1 MPAMSQSKPSP
12 SKEAGDAVSAAARQ
26 TALQLLARRE
36 HSTLE
41 LHHKLMR
48 RGVPVPLIETVL
60 GRLIEEDLLN
70 DARYAEVYAHSR
82 LDKGYGPIRIQRE
95 LRERGVSESVAAD
108 ILAEFDDIWM
118 RKLAQVHHKR
128 FGGDLPSTAVERA
141 QRMRFLRH
149 RGFTLEQIKN
159 FLQDH

>member
-1 MPAMSQSKPSP
+1 MSQSKLGPG
-12 SKEAGDAVSAAARQ
+12 KKADDALSAAARQ

-82 LDKGYGPIRIQRE
+82 VDKGYGPIRIQRE
-95 LRERGVSESVAAD
+95 LRERGVSENIAANV
-108 ILAEFDDIWM
+108 LGEFDDLWM
-118 RKLAQVHHKR
+118 NTLARVHHKR
-128 FGGDLPSTAVERA
+128 FGQALPSTAMGRA

>member
-1 MPAMSQSKPSP
+1 MSQNKPNP
-12 SKEAGDAVSAAARQ
+12 GKKADDDAFLAAVRR

-36 HSTLE
+36 HSILE

-48 RGVPVPLIETVL
+48 RGIPVPLIETVL

-82 LDKGYGPIRIQRE
+82 VDKGYGPIRIQRE
-95 LRERGVSESVAAD
+95 LRERGVSENIAANV
-108 ILAEFDDIWM
+108 LEEFDDLWM
-118 RKLAQVHHKR
+118 NTLAQVHHKR
-128 FGGDLPSTAVERA
+128 FGQALPSTAMERA

-149 RGFTLEQIKN
+149 RGFTLEQIRN